1 MILQKIYSL
10 KTSIHQLCC
19 FLAKQFQLN
28 EVCCSLTYLLVTL
41 EIVLKMGIFIF
52 LIHNTQTSQKYIYF
66 FCRSPFDKES
76 TLGELKLSVS
86 VLQRLWE
93 LGVFDLDAEIAQ
105 IASYFVNIER
115 IWPDFF
121 LTPFQVCDLIPISY
135 VQTSQY
141 ENQMLFKVRVCD
153 LDQGENWEVHKATSS
168 QNNGNKQGQKQNETC
183 NYKLIFNPDFHITAP
198 FPCQNINSCQ
208 SS

>member
-1 MILQKIYSL
+1 
-10 KTSIHQLCC
+10 
-19 FLAKQFQLN
+19 
-28 EVCCSLTYLLVTL
+28 
-41 EIVLKMGIFIF
+41 MGIFIF
-52 LIHNTQTSQKYIYF
+52 LIHNTQTSQKYLFIF

-121 LTPFQVCDLIPISY
+121 FDTFLGVLPDS
-135 VQTSQY
+135 
-141 ENQMLFKVRVCD
+141 NQLC
-153 LDQGENWEVHKATSS
+153 LDFSIW
-168 QNNGNKQGQKQNETC
+168 
-183 NYKLIFNPDFHITAP
+183 KLVVF
-198 FPCQNINSCQ
+198 
-208 SS
+208 